1 MRRRW
6 LSLKR
11 LIQPDVNA
19 VLEQEHCEKLSDVQG
34 LPESRACVS
43 IVGALLVAFPIGA

>member
-6 LSLKR
+6 LVLKR

-19 VLEQEHCEKLSDVQG
+19 VLEQDHCEKLSDVQE
-34 LPESRACVS
+34 LPESRAWS
-43 IVGALLVAFPIGA
+43 PL

>member
-1 MRRRW
+1 MVG
-6 LSLKR
+6 SER

-19 VLEQEHCEKLSDVQG
+19 VVEQDRCEKLSDVQG

-43 IVGALLVAFPIGA
+43 IVGALLVAFSIGT